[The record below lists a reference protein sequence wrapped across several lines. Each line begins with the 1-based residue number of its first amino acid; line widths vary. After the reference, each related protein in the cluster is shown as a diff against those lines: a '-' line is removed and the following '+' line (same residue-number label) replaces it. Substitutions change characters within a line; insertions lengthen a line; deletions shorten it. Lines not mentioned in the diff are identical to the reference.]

1 MDLLL
6 PSPSE
11 ELRKKLLQEELKL
24 RKKQPEHWAKTKY
37 RKYARPFKPAPTERI
52 YAEEPHEIENAA
64 AKKSVSLKNKSAK
77 KSAKKSKSS
86 KRPAKKHSGKKSAKK
101 KR

>member
-6 PSPSE
+6 PAPSE

-37 RKYARPFKPAPTERI
+37 RKYARPFKAATQERI
-52 YAEEPHEIENAA
+52 YAEEPHEDEKL
-64 AKKSVSLKNKSAK
+64 AKYSASLKNK
-77 KSAKKSKSS
+77 KSKKAPK
-86 KRPAKKHSGKKSAKK
+86 KRKIARKHSRKHSGN
-101 KR
+101 